1 MKKAVLLLSFVL
13 LFACNKQETSQTEQN
28 VQNNSG
34 TTKITAVIT
43 NNSSKSITEIYSVDN
58 SSDSRIDWNSVKPKS
73 KNLLNKK
80 LSTNETITFTF
91 DCNNE
96 KGFLLGIFDGE
107 NPTESGGLCCANYKA
122 TLKDDGFSGGCE

>member
-13 LFACNKQETSQTEQN
+13 LFSCNKNKEANQTEQT
-28 VQNNSG
+28 VQNNAG

-43 NNSSKSITEIYSVDN
+43 NNTSKSVAEIYASDN
-58 SSDSRIDWNSVKPKS
+58 GSSIDWNSIKSKS
-73 KNLLNKK
+73 KNLLGKN
-80 LSTNETITFTF
+80 LNTGETITFTF

-96 KGFLLGIFDGE
+96 KGFTLGIFDGE
-107 NPTESGGLCCANYKA
+107 KPTESGGLCCANYKA